1 MAHPWLGKLL
11 ELQTCD
17 LRIFTNKRKLDFLP
31 GDLKELLGKRDA
43 LLKAVDDAAKSVKK
57 IELEIK
63 SGESDI
69 KKLDDDNRKLQQQ
82 SAMVKKNTEYQAMLA
97 TIEDNKRKTGE
108 IEEEILAKF
117 DELENAK
124 REFNRVKQE
133 NAAALKMVKADFDD
147 VVAFGDTLKK
157 ELATLEKERP
167 AKVNG
172 IIPDVLRRYTA
183 LMKKPEAG
191 APVCVVENGICTR
204 CHMRVTAQTLNQ
216 LQKGE
221 VVECDNCQGMLY
233 DPERVEL

>member
-11 ELQTCD
+11 ELQKCD
-17 LRIFTNKRKLDFLP
+17 LRIFTDKQKQNSLR
-31 GDLKELLGKRDA
+31 GDLTELLGKRDA
-43 LLKAVDDAAKSVKK
+43 LLKAVDDAASRVKK

-63 SGESDI
+63 AGESDI

-108 IEEEILAKF
+108 IEEAILAKF

-124 REFNRVKQE
+124 REFNRIKRE

-157 ELATLEKERP
+157 EVETLTKERP
-167 AKVNG
+167 SKVNG
-172 IIPDVLRRYTA
+172 IIPDVLRRYEA
-183 LMKKPEAG
+183 LMKKPESG
-191 APVCVVENGICTR
+191 APVCAVENGICTR

-233 DPERVEL
+233 DPKRVEL